1 MRTRKWIAVVLVFLT
16 LAYCGIA
23 AVVYDHSASVE
34 VYCFADT
41 PALSWAKRHGASISL
56 LGDSEKE
63 HLQYLESFTYTRND
77 TTCTI
82 TGYTGTSTHLVIPE
96 AINGY
101 RVTAV
106 AEHAF
111 DNCSGLQEIVLPK
124 TLQEFAPL
132 HTTQYLLLVYAN
144 SSTEQALQQAV
155 SAKEHAEDI
164 KAAAE
169 KAPAALAEAKQEA
182 ERLETEALE
191 AEAALT
197 AAKAEDAED
206 QAQAEALQQT
216 AEEKRAQADAAAKA
230 AEDAQTEADRLERE
244 LHAIPQET
252 FTVCAYSHLADSA
265 SVNFNNADIPFTY
278 SETGSGV
285 TLVSY
290 TGSSADIIVPTAING
305 FPVTAISFPVTERT
319 RSILLPP
326 SVAEISS
333 DLTQPRYDA
342 PFWLNLLLVMLGLAL
357 ALFMARM
364 AEKRGTSPDARFM
377 GIPLIHS
384 GVKYFV
390 LLLLWA
396 AACLAFKWSAVL
408 QNAVGLGLLVLG
420 IVEHVLTLHAV
431 GNAEQIGAQVKEKTD
446 FIRDCRRKAALL
458 QAKAETQPLKESCAR
473 VTDAL
478 AYCDP
483 VSGEETAAVEA
494 ELSAALHRLSRAVD
508 IGDEADAEK
517 QASTLLR
524 LIAERAALQ
533 KSAK

>member
-1 MRTRKWIAVVLVFLT
+1 MRTRKWLAVVLVFLT

-182 ERLETEALE
+182 ERLENEALE

-197 AAKAEDAED
+197 AAKAEDAEDAED

-478 AYCDP
+478 AIATRSP
-483 VSGEETAAVEA
+483 VKK
-494 ELSAALHRLSRAVD
+494 RLLWKRSCPTRCTGSPARSISVM
-508 IGDEADAEK
+508 K
-517 QASTLLR
+517 RT
-524 LIAERAALQ
+524 Q
-533 KSAK
+533 KSRQARFCA

>member
-1 MRTRKWIAVVLVFLT
+1 MRTRKWLAIVLVFLT

-23 AVVYDHSASVE
+23 AAVYDHSASVE

-41 PALSWAKRHGASISL
+41 PALNWAKRHGASISL
-56 LGDSEKE
+56 LGDSEKA
-63 HLQYLESFTYTRND
+63 HLQYLESFTYTLD
-77 TTCTI
+77 GAACTI
-82 TGYTGTSTHLVIPE
+82 TGYTGASTYLVIPE

-101 RVTAV
+101 RVTSV
-106 AEHAF
+106 GEHAF
-111 DNCSGLQEIVLPK
+111 DNCSSLQKIVFPK
-124 TLQEFAPL
+124 TLQEFMPL

-144 SSTEQALQQAV
+144 SPAEQVLQQAV
-155 SAKEHAEDI
+155 SAKEHAEDV

-182 ERLETEALE
+182 ERLENEALE

-206 QAQAEALQQT
+206 QTQTEALQQT

-230 AEDAQTEADRLERE
+230 AEDAQTETDRLERE

-252 FTVCAYSHLADSA
+252 FTVCAYSYLADSA
-265 SVNFNNADIPFTY
+265 SVNFNIADIPFTY
-278 SETGSGV
+278 SETGSGL

-290 TGSSADIIVPTAING
+290 TGSSADIIVPAAING
-305 FPVTAISFPVTERT
+305 LPVTAISFPVTERT

-342 PFWLNLLLVMLGLAL
+342 PFWMNLLLVVLGLAL

-384 GVKYFV
+384 GVKYFA

-396 AACLAFKWSAVL
+396 AACLVFKWSAIL
-408 QNAVGLGLLVLG
+408 QNAVGLGILALG
-420 IVEHVLTLHAV
+420 VVEHVLTLHAV
-431 GNAEQIGAQVKEKTD
+431 GNAEQIEAQVVERTD
-446 FIRDCRRKAALL
+446 FIRDCRRKAAAL
-458 QAKAETQPLKESCAR
+458 QAKAETQPIKESCTR
-473 VTDAL
+473 VTEAL

-508 IGDEADAEK
+508 IGDETDAEK
-517 QASTLLR
+517 QANTLLR
-524 LIAERAALQ
+524 LIAERSALQ
-533 KSAK
+533 KSVK

>member
-1 MRTRKWIAVVLVFLT
+1 MRTRKWLAVVLVFLT

-63 HLQYLESFTYTRND
+63 HLQYLESFTYTWND

-182 ERLETEALE
+182 ERLENEALE

-342 PFWLNLLLVMLGLAL
+342 PFWLNLTLVVLGLAL
-357 ALFMARM
+357 ALGMM
-364 AEKRGTSPDARFM
+364 QIAEKRGTGLDARFL
-377 GIPLIHS
+377 GLPLIYS

-396 AACLAFKWSAVL
+396 AACLAFGWTVML
-408 QNAVGLGLLVLG
+408 QNAVGLGLVALG
-420 IVEHVLTLHAV
+420 VVECILTLYA
-431 GNAEQIGAQVKEKTD
+431 AERAGQVGAQIQEKTA
-446 FIRDCRRKAALL
+446 FMQGCRKKAAAL
-458 QAKAETQPLKESCAR
+458 QARAGTQPMKDVCAR
-473 VTDAL
+473 VSEAL
-478 AYCDP
+478 RYCDP
-483 VSGEETAAVEA
+483 VSGAELDSVEA
-494 ELSAALHRLSRAVD
+494 DMSAALHRLSRAVD
-508 IGDEADAEK
+508 TGDEAEAEK
-517 QASTLLR
+517 QAGTILR
-524 LIAERAALQ
+524 LLEERSALQ
-533 KSAK
+533 KRTK